1 MAKLNETQ
9 IRFICNHIV
18 HRKDWS
24 VSRIAIQYGVTT
36 RRVRQLVAQYRRT
49 GICPVPK
56 QPGRKASA
64 PLTAEEKKAIDTV
77 WNETRLGARLLFR
90 ELRRRGYRIPH
101 HKLNRYLLDTGRT
114 VPNPRKQRKRSRCRY
129 EREHSLSLIHGDWHR
144 TGENHPYA
152 IVWLDDASRMILS
165 AGEFTEATTEHSI
178 ETLRE
183 AMLAAS
189 GYNSAIREV
198 NIDRGSQFYSNHPD
212 SVSVFQQFLLDSG
225 IRHIPSRRNN
235 PQTNGKVE
243 RFWHEYDRHRWRF
256 LSMHEFIVWY
266 NNRMHGALW
275 TDIAERPSEAIVR
288 KLQPESILGMF
299 MEEVEC
305 R

>member
-1 MAKLNETQ
+1 MDDT
-9 IRFICNHIV
+9 
-18 HRKDWS
+18 
-24 VSRIAIQYGVTT
+24 SRI
-36 RRVRQLVAQYRRT
+36 
-49 GICPVPK
+49 
-56 QPGRKASA
+56 
-64 PLTAEEKKAIDTV
+64 
-77 WNETRLGARLLFR
+77 
-90 ELRRRGYRIPH
+90 
-101 HKLNRYLLDTGRT
+101 
-114 VPNPRKQRKRSRCRY
+114 
-129 EREHSLSLIHGDWHR
+129 
-144 TGENHPYA
+144 
-152 IVWLDDASRMILS
+152 ILS
-165 AGEFTEATTEHSI
+165 AGEFTEATTENSI

-189 GYNSAIREV
+189 CYSSAIKEV
-198 NIDRGSQFYSNHPD
+198 NADRGSQFYSNHPD

-243 RFWHEYDRHRWRF
+243 RFWHEYDRHRRRF

-275 TDIAERPSEAIVR
+275 TAIAERPSDAIVR

-299 MEEVEC
+299 MEVAEC